1 MSAHLKMSDIAAKN
15 LRKIRIQLKLRYRDV
30 QEASKLIAKRRNN
43 SHFIIGLSRLSE
55 IEHRGTVPT
64 IYRLHSLAAIYGIDF
79 FELLQWYGVDLGL
92 LSGDAAALNLAV
104 TRPVYAH
111 PPTHAQSREES
122 VSAAPPD
129 LTKTTFI
136 SRQAGNWGPLP
147 VSFLKSIDA
156 GHQSYAMV
164 GTEDW
169 SMYPVIAPGSF
180 IQIDETKRRVVNSGW
195 SDFSRRPIYM
205 VEHRSGYRCG
215 WCTDSGGQLIVQ
227 PHPSSQ
233 VPAAVFQI
241 PSDAEIV
248 GQVVAVAMRLDLE
261 KQLRKRSS
269 TALK

>member
-1 MSAHLKMSDIAAKN
+1 MSLTAARN
-15 LRKIRIQLKLRYRDV
+15 LRKIRIQLNLRYRDV
-30 QEASKLIAKRRNN
+30 QEASKLIAKRRSN
-43 SHFIIGLSRLSE
+43 SNFIIGLSRLSE

-64 IYRLHSLAAIYGIDF
+64 IYRLYSLAAIYGVDF

-104 TRPVYAH
+104 TRPVY
-111 PPTHAQSREES
+111 THTPANAQAREEP
-122 VSAAPPD
+122 VPAAAD

-147 VSFLKSIDA
+147 VSFLKSLDA
-156 GHQSYAMV
+156 NHQSYAMV
-164 GTEDW
+164 GTDDW
-169 SMYPVIAPGSF
+169 SMYPLIAPGSF

-215 WCTDSGGQLIVQ
+215 WCTEGGGQLIVQ

-233 VPAAVFQI
+233 VPAAVFQM
-241 PSDAEIV
+241 PGGAEIV

>member
-1 MSAHLKMSDIAAKN
+1 MSFVAARN
-15 LRKIRIQLKLRYRDV
+15 LRKIRIQLNLRYRDV

-43 SHFIIGLSRLSE
+43 AHFIIGLSRLSD

-64 IYRLHSLAAIYGIDF
+64 IYRLHSLAAIYGVDF

-104 TRPVYAH
+104 TRPVY
-111 PPTHAQSREES
+111 THAPANAQPVDEP
-122 VSAAPPD
+122 VSDAVPD

-136 SRQAGNWGPLP
+136 SRQTGNWGPLP
-147 VSFLKSIDA
+147 VSFLKSLDA
-156 GHQSYAMV
+156 SHQSYAMV
-164 GTEDW
+164 GSDDW
-169 SMYPVIAPGSF
+169 SMYPLIAPGSF
-180 IQIDETKRRVVNSGW
+180 IQIDETKRRVVNGGW

-205 VEHRSGYRCG
+205 VEHRAGFRCG

-241 PSDAEIV
+241 PGDAEIV